1 MLSAL
6 GSLKFNRDLFSFT
19 AETWPGGVD
28 RILPLPATIVFPPPW
43 FPSSLFLSEGVEGG
57 GRPLVAG
64 NSHVPYA
71 VSDLHP
77 WHGAAEEAFR
87 V

>member
-28 RILPLPATIVFPPPW
+28 RILPLPATIVFPPPV
-43 FPSSLFLSEGVEGG
+43 PIIVI
-57 GRPLVAG
+57 PL
-64 NSHVPYA
+64 
-71 VSDLHP
+71 
-77 WHGAAEEAFR
+77 
-87 V
+87 

>member
-28 RILPLPATIVFPPPW
+28 RILPLPATIVFPPW
-43 FPSSLFLSEGVEGG
+43 FPSSLFLSEGVEGR

-64 NSHVPYA
+64 NIHVLYA

>member
-19 AETWPGGVD
+19 AETWPGGGQDPPPPSHHCV
-28 RILPLPATIVFPPPW
+28 PPPW